1 MPELEPQDALK
12 ATLPIVQEA
21 IAWVSR
27 HRLSKYGWLDI
38 QYVSHS
44 DWLKGEHATTTQ
56 TAKHAMDAAAITGDV
71 DATKAAARIY
81 CQAWKD
87 AFAALPQKMG
97 VQDALRL

>member
-1 MPELEPQDALK
+1 MNAPPNVPERTPHDALQ
-12 ATLPIVQEA
+12 ATWPIVQEA

-44 DWLKGEHATTTQ
+44 DWLAGEHYTATQ
-56 TAKHAMDAAAITGDV
+56 TAKHVMDAAALTGDV
-71 DATKAAARIY
+71 DATKAAARVY

-87 AFAALPQKMG
+87 AFAALPQKKT
-97 VQDALRL
+97 L